1 MLKIALNVLKKCLNI
16 KKNEKVLII
25 TDKNKTKIANILF
38 NAAKKLTSEVVLVNI
53 PVAELPST
61 EPPAKIASFMKK
73 FDVILAPTSKSL
85 THTKATQNAAKTGAR
100 IATLPGITEKVFSQ
114 SLTADFKKVEK
125 LTKKLYSKLKN
136 AKKIK
141 ILTPSG
147 TNIVLCPRRWVLD
160 TGIIKKGSVGNIPA
174 GEIFCAP
181 LERKTDGVLVI
192 DSMQDNGEVY
202 AQKGTSV
209 VIIDGK
215 AAIIAGKSKL
225 EHYFRTIKNSTNVAE
240 FSIGTNYKAKIIGNI
255 LQDEKVLGTAHIAF
269 GSNFDFGGRIK
280 SGMHLDTILF
290 KPTIYADKKVI
301 MRKGII
307 I

>member
-16 KKNEKVLII
+16 KKNENVLII
-25 TDKNKTKIANILF
+25 TDKNKGKIADYF
-38 NAAKKLTSEVVLVNI
+38 FKAATKLANNVVLAKI
-53 PVAELPST
+53 PVAKVHGT
-61 EPPAKIASFMKK
+61 EPPAKIAKFMKK

-85 THTKATQNAAKTGAR
+85 THTKAVQKAKKNAR
-100 IATLPGITEKVFSQ
+100 IATLPDITEKIMSQ
-114 SLTADFKKVEK
+114 SLTADFSKVEK
-125 LTKKLYSKLKN
+125 LTRKLHSKLKN

-147 TNIVLCPRRWVLD
+147 TNLILYPRKWILD
-160 TGIIKKGSVGNIPA
+160 TGTINKKGSVGNLPA

-181 LERKTDGVLVI
+181 LELKTDGVLVI
-192 DSMQDNGEVY
+192 DSMQDNGEIY
-202 AQKGTSV
+202 APKGTSI

-290 KPTIYADKKVI
+290 KPTIYADKKLI
-301 MRKGII
+301 MRKGVLV
-307 I
+307 